1 MKKVLVALSG
11 GVDSAVAALLL
22 KEQGYAVS
30 GAYIRTWMNEE
41 MPLADCPAQQDIE
54 DSRAVAA
61 HLGIDYEIVNLVNEY
76 REHVVNYLV
85 AGYQQGITPNPDMMC
100 NREMKFGIFQRYA
113 LEQGFD
119 GIATGHYVRSL
130 KNPSGSHDLLEGSDK
145 NKDQTYFLALLQQ
158 AQIARALFPL
168 GELQKPEVRA
178 LAEKNGLPNAAKKDS
193 QGICFLGDM
202 NISRFLEYYI
212 EDKPGDI
219 VNNAGQVLGRH
230 RGLHRY
236 TTGQRRGIGVPSNT
250 DNEAYVVTRLDL
262 ERNELVV
269 AFDRPDSPGLYSS
282 EMELY
287 GMSFTN
293 QRIEAPCQLLAKPRY
308 RDPSQAITY
317 TPTGPDSA
325 KVRFAEPQRALSSGQ
340 VLALYD
346 GEKLLGGG
354 FYR

>member
-1 MKKVLVALSG
+1 MT
-11 GVDSAVAALLL
+11 ALLL
-22 KEQGYAVS
+22 LEQGYDVS
-30 GAYIRTWMNEE
+30 AAYIRTWMNEE

-76 REHVVNYLV
+76 REHVVHYLV
-85 AGYQQGITPNPDMMC
+85 DGYKLGITPNPDMMC
-100 NREMKFGIFQRYA
+100 NREMKFGIFLNYA
-113 LEQGFD
+113 LQNGFD
-119 GIATGHYVRSL
+119 AMATGHYVRKIGL
-130 KNPSGSHDLLEGSDK
+130 EDGSFDLWEGLDK
-145 NKDQTYFLALLQQ
+145 NKDQSYFLALLRQE
-158 AQIARALFPL
+158 QIAKALFPL
-168 GELQKPEVRA
+168 GGLNKSTVRDIA
-178 LAEKNGLPNAAKKDS
+178 NKHRLPNAAKKDS

-219 VNNAGQVLGRH
+219 VNPEGKVLGRH

-269 AFDRPDSPGLYSS
+269 AFDRPDSPGLYTSIV
-282 EMELY
+282 ELS
-287 GMSFTN
+287 GISFTN
-293 QRIEAPCQLLAKPRY
+293 RGLSGTRQLQAKPRY
-308 RDPSQAITY
+308 RDPSQSICFN
-317 TPTGPDSA
+317 PTGPDSA
-325 KVRFAEPQRALSSGQ
+325 RITFDQPQRALSSGQ
-340 VLALYD
+340 VLALYE

>member
-1 MKKVLVALSG
+1 MQKILVALSG

-22 KEQGYAVS
+22 KERGYNVS

-54 DSRAVAA
+54 DSRAVAE

-76 REHVVNYLV
+76 RERVVDYLV
-85 AGYQQGITPNPDMMC
+85 SGYKEGITPNPDMMC
-100 NREMKFGIFQRYA
+100 NREMKFGIFQEYA
-113 LEQGFD
+113 RNNGFD
-119 GIATGHYVRSL
+119 GIATGHYVRKL
-130 KNPSGSHDLLEGSDK
+130 ENLDGSYDLLEGLDK
-145 NKDQTYFLALLQQ
+145 NKDQTYFLALLRQ
-158 AQIARALFPL
+158 AQIAKALFPV
-168 GELQKPEVRA
+168 GELQKPEVREQ
-178 LAEKNGLPNAAKKDS
+178 AEKHKLPNAAKKDS

-202 NISRFLEYYI
+202 NISRFLEHYI

-219 VNNAGQVLGRH
+219 VNSKGKVLGRH

-269 AFDRPDSPGLYSS
+269 DFDRPDSPGLYSS
-282 EMELY
+282 EVELY
-287 GMSFTN
+287 GISFTN
-293 QRIEAPCQLLAKPRY
+293 TVLSETCELLAKPRY

-317 TPTGPDSA
+317 TPTGKDGA
-325 KVRFAEPQRALSSGQ
+325 KVSFAVPQRALSPGQ
-340 VLALYD
+340 VLALYE
-346 GEKLLGGG
+346 GEKLIGGG